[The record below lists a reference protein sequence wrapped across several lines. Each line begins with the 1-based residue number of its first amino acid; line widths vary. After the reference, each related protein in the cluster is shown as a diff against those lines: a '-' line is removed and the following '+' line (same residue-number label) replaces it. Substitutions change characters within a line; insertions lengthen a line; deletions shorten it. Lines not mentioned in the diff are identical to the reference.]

1 VAAGIGTILTYAV
14 GVAISPMSII
24 AVILM
29 LFSARARVNG
39 LMLVGG
45 WLVALTVLFA
55 LAYGLADAADA
66 ATDTTASETVS
77 WGKVGVGVV
86 LLLLAAR
93 QWRSRPAPGDAPV
106 MPKWMAGIDSFSPGK
121 AFALGLIAVA
131 APKNLL
137 LTLSA
142 GTALAQVR
150 GLDERGRH
158 VPDRLPRRLQ
168 RDDRGPGPL
177 PPSRRRQGEV
187 DARRAKGLAYRAH
200 RRRDDGAP
208 PRDRRQADRRRPAG
222 TRRLRRLIAFT

>member
-1 VAAGIGTILTYAV
+1 MAAGIGAILAYAV

-39 LMLVGG
+39 PLFLTG
-45 WLVALTVLFA
+45 WVTALTVLFV
-55 LAYGLADAADA
+55 LAYAVADAADA

-77 WGKVGVGVV
+77 WGKVGVGAV

-93 QWRSRPAPGDAPV
+93 QWRSRPAPGETPV

-121 AFALGLIAVA
+121 AFGLGLITVA

-142 GTALAQVR
+142 GTALAQVGVSTGEAVVSLIVFLVLGSTTIAGPVLYQR
-150 GLDERGRH
+150 IGGNRAQSTLDGLKDWLTAHNAAVMTVLLLVIG
-158 VPDRLPRRLQ
+158 VKLIGDGLP
-168 RDDRGPGPL
+168 
-177 PPSRRRQGEV
+177 
-187 DARRAKGLAYRAH
+187 GL
-200 RRRDDGAP
+200 G
-208 PRDRRQADRRRPAG
+208 G
-222 TRRLRRLIAFT
+222 

>member
-1 VAAGIGTILTYAV
+1 VAAGIGAILTYAV

-39 LMLVGG
+39 LMLLGG
-45 WLVALTVLFA
+45 WLVALAVLFA

-142 GTALAQVR
+142 GTALAQVGVSTGEAVVSLIVFLGVASTTIAGPVLYQR
-150 GLDERGRH
+150 VGGDNAKSTLDALKDWLTVHNAAVMTVLFLVIGAKLIGDGL
-158 VPDRLPRRLQ
+158 
-168 RDDRGPGPL
+168 PGL
-177 PPSRRRQGEV
+177 G
-187 DARRAKGLAYRAH
+187 G
-200 RRRDDGAP
+200 
-208 PRDRRQADRRRPAG
+208 
-222 TRRLRRLIAFT
+222 

>member
-1 VAAGIGTILTYAV
+1 MGAGIGAILTYAV

-39 LMLVGG
+39 LMLLGG

-55 LAYGLADAADA
+55 LAYWLADAADA

-77 WGKVGVGVV
+77 WGKIAVGAV

-93 QWRSRPAPGDAPV
+93 QWRSRPAPGVEPA

-137 LTLSA
+137 LSLSA
-142 GTALAQVR
+142 GTALAQVGVSTSEAVVCLIVFLVVSSVTIGGPVLYYR
-150 GLDERGRH
+150 LGGGKAKSTLDGLKDWLTVHNAAVMAVLLLVIG
-158 VPDRLPRRLQ
+158 VKLVGDGLP
-168 RDDRGPGPL
+168 GIG
-177 PPSRRRQGEV
+177 G
-187 DARRAKGLAYRAH
+187 
-200 RRRDDGAP
+200 
-208 PRDRRQADRRRPAG
+208 
-222 TRRLRRLIAFT
+222 

>member
-1 VAAGIGTILTYAV
+1 VAAGIGAILTYAV

-39 LMLVGG
+39 LMLLGG

-55 LAYGLADAADA
+55 LAYWLADAADA

-77 WGKVGVGVV
+77 WGKIAIGAV

-93 QWRSRPAPGDAPV
+93 QWRSRPAPGVEPA

-137 LTLSA
+137 LSLSA
-142 GTALAQVR
+142 GTALAQVGVSTSEAVVCLIVFLVVSSVTIGGPVLYYR
-150 GLDERGRH
+150 LGGGKATSTLDGLKDWLTVHNAAVMAVLLLVIG
-158 VPDRLPRRLQ
+158 VKLVGDGLP
-168 RDDRGPGPL
+168 GIG
-177 PPSRRRQGEV
+177 G
-187 DARRAKGLAYRAH
+187 
-200 RRRDDGAP
+200 
-208 PRDRRQADRRRPAG
+208 
-222 TRRLRRLIAFT
+222 

>member
-1 VAAGIGTILTYAV
+1 MAAGIGTILTYAV

-39 LMLVGG
+39 LMLLGG

-142 GTALAQVR
+142 GTALAQV
-150 GLDERGRH
+150 GVSTSEAVVSLIVFLIVASTTIAGP
-158 VPDRLPRRLQ
+158 VLYQ
-168 RDDRGPGPL
+168 RVGG
-177 PPSRRRQGEV
+177 G
-187 DARRAKGLAYRAH
+187 RAKSTLDALKDWLTAHNAAVMTVLLLVIGAKLIGDGLP
-200 RRRDDGAP
+200 GL
-208 PRDRRQADRRRPAG
+208 G
-222 TRRLRRLIAFT
+222 G

>member
-39 LMLVGG
+39 LMLLGG

-142 GTALAQVR
+142 GTALAQV
-150 GLDERGRH
+150 GVSTSEAVVSLIVFLIVASTTIAGP
-158 VPDRLPRRLQ
+158 VLYQ
-168 RDDRGPGPL
+168 RVGG
-177 PPSRRRQGEV
+177 G
-187 DARRAKGLAYRAH
+187 RAKSTLDALKDWLTAHNAAVMTVLLLVIGAKLIGDGLP
-200 RRRDDGAP
+200 GL
-208 PRDRRQADRRRPAG
+208 G
-222 TRRLRRLIAFT
+222 G